1 MKNIKCVDLT
11 SYNFEELRELS
22 DFLDIPNKEGMVANK
37 KNGVTKMWLD
47 IENSMVTIAY
57 TVKGDATV
65 YMADEFISHIEK
77 IAPANLKELKEEKY
91 LEEEE
96 ELELDVILD
105 KISNY
110 GILSLSK
117 SEKVFLDNQ

>member
-1 MKNIKCVDLT
+1 MKNINCVDLR

-22 DFLDIPNKEGMVANK
+22 DLLGIYNKEGLIANK

-47 IENSMVTIAY
+47 IENDMVTIAY
-57 TVKGDATV
+57 TVKGDANV
-65 YMADEFISHIEK
+65 YMSDEFISHIEK
-77 IAPANLKELKEEKY
+77 ITPVNLKELKEEE
-91 LEEEE
+91 LEE
-96 ELELDVILD
+96 ELELDAILD

-110 GILSLSK
+110 GIHTLSK